1 MSKFIELFTE
11 CGEKVWV
18 KKSRIYRISEEKAIK
33 TVLVG
38 WRWKGDDI
46 VATTHTNW
54 DLLSLKEEQIF
65 KEAYTKYEKAV
76 EKLNVKKHE
85 LDRAEDEMYRGFTE
99 EEKEM
104 WKKLQISYT
113 PKEECEQ
120 IKKEFPR
127 LAELGRMKGQNWGKI
142 GEKLEELELAVIDK
156 CACFLWKARFQVFV
170 HGASCGEYC
179 ELEKY
184 YGPWVYAGC
193 LSEEVAKL
201 IESL

>member
-1 MSKFIELFTE
+1 MSKFIELFTG

-18 KKSRIYRISEEKAIK
+18 KKSRIYRISEEKSIK

-38 WRWKGDDI
+38 WHWKGDDI

-54 DLLSLKEEQIF
+54 ELLSLKEEQIF

-76 EKLNVKKHE
+76 EKLNVEKHK
-85 LDRAEDEMYRGFTE
+85 LDRVEDEMYHGFTE

-104 WKKLQISYT
+104 RKKLQISYT

-127 LAELGRMKGQNWGKI
+127 LAELERMKKQNREKI
-142 GEKLEELELAVIDK
+142 GEKLEELELAVIGK
-156 CACFLWKARFQVFV
+156 CALFLWKARFQVFV
-170 HGASCGEYC
+170 HGADCGEDGG
-179 ELEKY
+179 LEKY